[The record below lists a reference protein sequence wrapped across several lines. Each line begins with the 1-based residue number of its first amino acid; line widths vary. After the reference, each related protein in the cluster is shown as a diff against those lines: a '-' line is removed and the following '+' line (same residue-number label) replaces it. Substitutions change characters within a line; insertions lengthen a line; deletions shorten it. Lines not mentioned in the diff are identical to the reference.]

1 MENFTP
7 LELFNKIYK
16 YLEKRFYGYSV
27 IMQSIDHG
35 KRFDILYYKCPIV
48 SFYFMDNNLYY
59 STDANKFNEIKTIK
73 DVEYVLYKLY
83 YCFCDGEFSLFL
95 KCNLI

>member
-1 MENFTP
+1 
-7 LELFNKIYK
+7 
-16 YLEKRFYGYSV
+16 
-27 IMQSIDHG
+27 
-35 KRFDILYYKCPIV
+35 
-48 SFYFMDNNLYY
+48 MDDNLYY

-73 DVEYVLYKLY
+73 DVEYVLYKLD